1 MSRMKSTKTQKTYLM
16 LQNRILDAVYAP
28 GSQLRIDLI
37 ATDLG
42 VSTGAVREAL
52 SRLSSDGL
60 VTNPPQRGY
69 EVTPVSKQDL
79 ICLTDTRVDVEA
91 KCLELSLQE
100 GDVAWEGQVL
110 SCYHI
115 LSRTPLSAENEER
128 LTVAQDWT
136 SAHDDFHDSLVAA
149 CPNPWWLKLRRLLY
163 IQAERYRRMVAPYA
177 EQSRDIDGEHRAL
190 MEAALNRDVAEA
202 QRLFANHIQ
211 LTAELL
217 VKANLFDASEVSESE
232 PKGVR
237 GNRGRARASAS

>member
-1 MSRMKSTKTQKTYLM
+1 M
-16 LQNRILDAVYAP
+16 
-28 GSQLRIDLI
+28 RIDLI

-60 VTNPPQRGY
+60 VVNPPQKGY
-69 EVTPVSKQDL
+69 EVTPVSRQDL
-79 ICLTDTRVDVEA
+79 MNLTDTRVDVEA
-91 KCLELSLQE
+91 KCLELSLAH

-115 LSRTPLSAENEER
+115 MSRTPIKDERTAIAE
-128 LTVAQDWT
+128 DWT
-136 SAHDDFHDSLVAA
+136 CAHDAFHDSLVAA

-177 EQSRDIDGEHRAL
+177 EQARDIDSEHRAL
-190 MEAALNRDVAEA
+190 MKAVLKRDVAEA
-202 QRLFANHIQ
+202 QQLFANHIQ

-217 VKANLFDASEVSESE
+217 VKANLFDASEEKDVRES
-232 PKGVR
+232 R
-237 GNRGRARASAS
+237 GNARADAS